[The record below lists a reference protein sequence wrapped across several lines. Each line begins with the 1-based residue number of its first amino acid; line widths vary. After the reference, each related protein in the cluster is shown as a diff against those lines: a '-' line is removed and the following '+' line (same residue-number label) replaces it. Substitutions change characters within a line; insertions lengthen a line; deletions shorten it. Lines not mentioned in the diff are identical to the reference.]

1 VASIARGW
9 SKRDFAMTRRAF
21 ALEFGLSTA
30 LAIVLGIMLSI
41 GAVYLVDHYLSWLI

>member
-1 VASIARGW
+1 
-9 SKRDFAMTRRAF
+9 MTRRAF